1 MLIIY
6 DTFSGNTERFVQKL
20 NVKNTIIRLS
30 PELVVNEEFVLVTYT
45 FNFGKVPD
53 KTIAFL
59 EKNHKYLKAVASSG
73 NRNWGDNFAKAAD
86 IISNNYNVPII
97 HKFELSGTNNDI
109 KEFFEGCLKH
119 ELYRI
124 QQ

>member
-20 NVKNTIIRLS
+20 NVKNTIVRLS
-30 PELVVNEEFVLVTYT
+30 PELIVNEEFVLVTYT

-53 KTIAFL
+53 KTTAFL
-59 EKNHKYLKAVASSG
+59 DKNNKYLKAVASGG
-73 NRNWGDNFAKAAD
+73 NRNWGNNFAKAAD
-86 IISNNYNVPII
+86 IISKNYNVPII
-97 HKFELSGTNNDI
+97 HKFELSGTDNDI
-109 KEFFEGCLKH
+109 KEFFKGCLKH